1 MLRFHQSFYILYK
14 QFIEKKNVWEA
25 SFKCSLSITC
35 CWICVLSY
43 VYNKESDTS
52 TIFNTCK
59 KKKSREHCGRTE
71 KKMLFPFALI
81 EEIRFSAIPLNQ

>member
-59 KKKSREHCGRTE
+59 KKKKQGTLWKDRE
-71 KKMLFPFALI
+71 KNA
-81 EEIRFSAIPLNQ
+81 FSFCFN